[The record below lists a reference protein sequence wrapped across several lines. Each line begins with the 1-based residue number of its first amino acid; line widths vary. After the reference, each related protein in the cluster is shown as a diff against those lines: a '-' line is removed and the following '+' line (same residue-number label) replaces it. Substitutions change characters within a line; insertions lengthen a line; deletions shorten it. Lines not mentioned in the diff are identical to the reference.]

1 MATGGGPNNISKGL
15 VAGYDTGY
23 PASTGSTHETK
34 YYKGQFLH
42 ENVIPDTTTL
52 SRYNNP
58 GFSGTN
64 TNTGRLHPIHKTPIW
79 KLTHIADSGKESR
92 LSSGEGFGC
101 YHSSVTQ
108 YDATSKYIASISFKA
123 DSSSPVITGSFNNGY
138 SNIGGW
144 NSHGTSKTMV
154 PEGDGWYRLYTF
166 FTNST
171 TSYSADGTT
180 LLSGRYA
187 GNTYTTIDLPSGIST
202 VTHSVDTAQYLGGD
216 ANYRGTYQL
225 TNTVQNDYDNVG
237 ASILDYGLDASYTKP
252 VFNPVWNFPTSSASD
267 INQTIYLRVNMPSAG
282 SIRLRSYVYSATP
295 YLTDSKYW
303 KIYFD
308 SAGVSTGK
316 EMTTYWS
323 APMKSRIVT
332 TDAANG
338 NNKNYKFKK
347 YGTGNRGHTD
357 LLANLPDN
365 AFSSSYNAITYR
377 GAKTQFVS
385 MDSNRLPYF
394 DGTNDRIELN
404 KVYPPEDS
412 IQFSSDNNHITFI
425 AWVRSD
431 GPSNE
436 RRGIFS
442 SYAHPEFDHGGIN
455 LYGTSTGAIQV
466 QTIDTALESR
476 QVSSSN
482 FSIYDGDWK
491 CVGFR
496 LSTQAITVFYFD
508 SNDDLVTSSLLED
521 GTRTVNSSGY
531 NVMKDLTI
539 GAEFEGSN
547 TYWEGS
553 IDGVRYFEKV
563 EKTDKDLIAYYNST
577 KKRFI

>member
-1 MATGGGPNNISKGL
+1 MATGGGPNNITKGL

-42 ENVIPDTTTL
+42 ENVIPETQTL

-64 TNTGRLHPIHKTPIW
+64 TNTGKLHPIHKTPIW

-108 YDATSKYIASISFKA
+108 YNAGSKYIASISFKA
-123 DSSSPVITGSFNNGY
+123 DSASPVVTGSFSNGY
-138 SNIGGW
+138 SNINGW
-144 NSHGTSKTMV
+144 NAHGTSKTMV
-154 PEGDGWYRLYTF
+154 PEGDGWYRIYTF
-166 FTNST
+166 YNNT
-171 TSYSADGTT
+171 TTAYSADGTT
-180 LLSGRYA
+180 NLSGRYA
-187 GNTYTTIDLPSGIST
+187 GNTYTTIDLPAGISV

-225 TNTVQNDYDNVG
+225 TNTVQNDYNNVG
-237 ASILDYGLDASYTKP
+237 ASILDYGLDTSYTKP

-282 SIRLRSYVYSATP
+282 SVRLRSYVYSATP

-323 APMKSRIVT
+323 APMKSRVVT
-332 TDAANG
+332 TDVTNS

-347 YGTGNRGHTD
+347 YGTNVRHSTD
-357 LLANLPDN
+357 SLVNLPSLEIG
-365 AFSSSYNAITYR
+365 SSQSSLSFTGASTVHVSY
-377 GAKTQFVS
+377 
-385 MDSNRLPYF
+385 DSDRLPYF

-404 KVYPPEDS
+404 KISGV
-412 IQFSSDNNHITFI
+412 SSGSTHVTFI
-425 AWVRSD
+425 AWIKSD
-431 GPSNE
+431 GALTNA
-436 RRGIFS
+436 RRGLFY
-442 SYAHPEFDHGGIN
+442 SYAHPELDEGGIA
-455 LYGTSTGAIQV
+455 LYGTNTGALAV
-466 QTIDTALESR
+466 STTDTELDTR

-482 FSIYDGDWK
+482 FNIYDGTWK

-496 LSTQAITVFYFD
+496 LSTQAITVFHFN
-508 SNDDLVTSSLLED
+508 SNGNLVTSSLLEN
-521 GTRTVNSSGY
+521 GTRTVKSGY
-531 NVMKDLTI
+531 NIMKDLII
-539 GAEFEGSN
+539 GAEYDNSN
-547 TYWEGS
+547 TYWQGS
-553 IDGVRYFEKV
+553 IDGVRFFEKT
-563 EKTDKDLIAYYNST
+563 EKTDKDLITYYNST
-577 KKRFI
+577 KKRFT